1 MASARRDVH
10 IGLFILAFAS
20 FFFYFSFS
28 FTQPAYQAEAQ
39 HVGPAFM
46 PRILLVLLAILS
58 LVLIF
63 SGIFK
68 AKGMKVETANQ
79 PAVAKAFDPRP
90 VIMFVAFAFYTYIAT
105 VLGFVSTTLLFLII
119 SFYLLGFKKL
129 WQIFIL
135 SPFITA
141 AIYYLFAILL
151 NVWLPAG
158 IWI

>member
-1 MASARRDVH
+1 MASDRRDVH
-10 IGLFILAFAS
+10 IGLFILAFAV

-46 PRILLVLLAILS
+46 PRILIVLLAILS

-63 SGIFK
+63 SGVFK
-68 AKGMKVETANQ
+68 MKGKTVNQ
-79 PAVAKAFDPRP
+79 PAAAKALDPRP

-135 SPFITA
+135 SPVITA